1 MTEET
6 ILEVTKLEAPY
17 GREIVLQDV
26 VHETGLRI
34 MRVRIREGSRFT
46 ILDID
51 AATAREL
58 RTTLADW
65 VAQVENSN

>member
-26 VHETGLRI
+26 VHETGLKV
-34 MRVRIREGSRFT
+34 MRMRIREGSRFT

-51 AATAREL
+51 AATAQEL
-58 RTTLADW
+58 GTVLNAWADQ
-65 VAQVENSN
+65 A

>member
-26 VHETGLRI
+26 VHETGLRV
-34 MRVRIREGSRFT
+34 MRMRIREGSRFT

-51 AATAREL
+51 AATAKKL
-58 RTTLADW
+58 GSVLSTWAD
-65 VAQVENSN
+65 QS